1 MLPNDL
7 KTLKGTVTQFKNKIE
22 SFISIFWN
30 KPHVDGI
37 SMGATSL
44 EGDPSNSLHDW
55 IRILDW
61 DWSLDSVTSDTSDI
75 ATI

>member
-1 MLPNDL
+1 MLPNEL
-7 KTLKGTVTQFKNKIE
+7 KIFKGTVPQFKNRLD
-22 SFISIFWN
+22 SFLSLFPD
-30 KPHVDGI
+30 KPHMDGI

-44 EGDPSNSLHDW
+44 EGDPSNSLHDL

-61 DWSLDSVTSDTSDI
+61 DWSLDSVTSDTSDT